1 MKTLAEWDAFVVSHS
16 EEAYARFHSR
26 LSRTRYP
33 IRGIRIPILRKQA
46 REIARGEDWRAFCD
60 LRADSYELV
69 MTQGLV
75 LAQAKMPLEERCAAL
90 DAWLDRVDDW
100 ALTDVVESTVK
111 DCKEAYF
118 AQCVEWCARA
128 DVWHA
133 RFGIVSMLS
142 HYVRTEYLPRVQ
154 ASVLAVTAK
163 DYYIDMARAWLIQVV
178 AVRDPSAALEMLA
191 DARIDRTTA
200 RMAAQKMRDSFRIDA
215 QLAARAGRI
224 AADKPI
230 A

>member
-69 MTQGLV
+69 MAQGLV
-75 LAQAKMPLEERCAAL
+75 LAQA
-90 DAWLDRVDDW
+90 
-100 ALTDVVESTVK
+100 
-111 DCKEAYF
+111 
-118 AQCVEWCARA
+118 
-128 DVWHA
+128 
-133 RFGIVSMLS
+133 
-142 HYVRTEYLPRVQ
+142 
-154 ASVLAVTAK
+154 
-163 DYYIDMARAWLIQVV
+163 
-178 AVRDPSAALEMLA
+178 
-191 DARIDRTTA
+191 
-200 RMAAQKMRDSFRIDA
+200 KMRDSFRIDA